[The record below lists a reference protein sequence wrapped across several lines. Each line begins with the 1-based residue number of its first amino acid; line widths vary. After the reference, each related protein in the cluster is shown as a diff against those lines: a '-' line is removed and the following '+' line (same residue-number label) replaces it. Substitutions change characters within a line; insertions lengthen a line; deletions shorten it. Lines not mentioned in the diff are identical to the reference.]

1 MRRGLTIGFGL
12 GFLILIGAVSGQ
24 AQRAPATLDDVLL
37 EIRGMRVEINRAAT
51 SSLRA
56 QLLVAHMTAQEI
68 RLMTAAQQL
77 AGVRQQLADSRLRL
91 APSTDQ
97 IKPAMETNSQILAPL
112 RHTVQE
118 ERRRNSDLQRQEE
131 VLRRLIE
138 GEQGRLVEFTA
149 RLDELERA
157 ISR

>member
-1 MRRGLTIGFGL
+1 MRGLAIGFCL
-12 GFLILIGAVSGQ
+12 ALLILGAVSGQ
-24 AQRAPATLDDVLL
+24 AQRAPATLDDLL
-37 EIRGMRVEINRAAT
+37 IEVRGMRAEVNRAAT
-51 SSLRA
+51 ASVRT

-68 RLMTAAQQL
+68 RLMTASQQL
-77 AGVRQQLADSRLRL
+77 ANVRQQLADSRLRL
-91 APSTDQ
+91 APSTEQ

-118 ERRRNSDLQRQEE
+118 EQRRTGELQRQEE

-138 GEQGRLVEFTA
+138 GEQGRLADFTS

-157 ISR
+157 LSR

>member
-1 MRRGLTIGFGL
+1 MRRGLAIGSGL
-12 GFLILIGAVSGQ
+12 ALLFVGAVSGQ
-24 AQRAPATLDDVLL
+24 VPRAPATLDDVLL
-37 EIRGMRVEINRAAT
+37 EIRGMRAEINRAANASVRT
-51 SSLRA
+51 

-77 AGVRQQLADSRLRL
+77 ANVRQQLADSRLRL
-91 APSTDQ
+91 APSTEQ
-97 IKPAMETNSQILAPL
+97 IKPAMETTSQILAPL

-118 ERRRNSDLQRQEE
+118 EQRRNGELQRQEE

-138 GEQGRLVEFTA
+138 GEQGRLTEFTS

-157 ISR
+157 LSR